1 MAVEELLARVV
12 PGWEPAE
19 GLGFSIALASIAMW
33 GVMGMIQRNVELA
46 RAQETIA
53 ELAVQGERSRF
64 ARDLHDIL
72 GHSLTVLT
80 VKAELAGRLVSI
92 DPQRAEREIGEVEQ
106 LARQALTDV
115 RAAVSGYREVSL
127 PGELA
132 SARTA
137 LEAAGIA
144 ADLPGTVDDL
154 PAERRELMAWTV
166 REGVTNVVRHSGARR
181 AWVRLWRDGVE
192 VADDGRGP
200 LAPDGRLDGGST
212 GIGQRARPGG
222 AARAGGR
229 RGRGRHGRPAR
240 RRRLR
245 PAGALVSAPIRLL
258 LADDQAL
265 VRGAMASLL
274 GLEPD
279 LEVVAEVGR
288 GDEVVAAARS
298 ARPDVALLDVEMP
311 GLDGIGATRELR
323 AAVPACRVLVVTTF
337 GRPGYLRRA
346 LEAGASGFVVKDT
359 PARQLA
365 DAVRRV
371 HSGLRVVDPA
381 LAAES
386 LAAGSSPLTARETDV
401 LRAARDGGTVADL
414 AAALHLSEGTVRN
427 HLSSAIGK
435 TGARTRAEAV
445 RLADEAGWLL

>member
-1 MAVEELLARVV
+1 M
-12 PGWEPAE
+12 
-19 GLGFSIALASIAMW
+19 
-33 GVMGMIQRNVELA
+33 
-46 RAQETIA
+46 
-53 ELAVQGERSRF
+53 
-64 ARDLHDIL
+64 
-72 GHSLTVLT
+72 
-80 VKAELAGRLVSI
+80 
-92 DPQRAEREIGEVEQ
+92 
-106 LARQALTDV
+106 
-115 RAAVSGYREVSL
+115 
-127 PGELA
+127 
-132 SARTA
+132 
-137 LEAAGIA
+137 
-144 ADLPGTVDDL
+144 
-154 PAERRELMAWTV
+154 
-166 REGVTNVVRHSGARR
+166 
-181 AWVRLWRDGVE
+181 
-192 VADDGRGP
+192 
-200 LAPDGRLDGGST
+200 
-212 GIGQRARPGG
+212 
-222 AARAGGR
+222 
-229 RGRGRHGRPAR
+229 
-240 RRRLR
+240 
-245 PAGALVSAPIRLL
+245 IRLL

-265 VRGAMASLL
+265 VRGALASLL

-288 GDEVVAAARS
+288 GDEVVDAART

-311 GLDGIGATRELR
+311 GLDGLTATTALK
-323 AAVPACRVLVVTTF
+323 AAVPSCRVLVVTTF

-371 HSGLRVVDPA
+371 YAGLRVVDPA